1 MLVKVC
7 NQIVTPLPFPLQTT
21 AAKERR
27 VVPISGEDFR
37 YLRFR
42 AIGCMEWPAAGP
54 NGNHDAFFHSDF
66 ESEDPGY
73 GYKSFIN
80 KRAHL
85 EHNSASGLK
94 GSIGDL
100 PDAYLNRFVY
110 EGLNIPSELNVPADK
125 LRWSQLP
132 GKKYA
137 DFRAKALAL
146 PNQRDGSIEVLMR
159 IDTKLVKS
167 AAVEPKTRLLLE
179 RIIRMI
185 DTGQRLTCSMGA
197 NVMESKCSS
206 CGNTAKFAYEYCE
219 HMKSNRK
226 GGLTIVPANQIRDLL
241 DQDVLRPEWLRH
253 TIASKFD
260 QEEIIKGASNKGV
273 AVRNIELNHG
283 VSFFELSVVATPA
296 YADAIALEKLAR
308 RQTENKDE
316 YMKRLAS
323 VMTNEE
329 LLDVYDELKAREL
342 VSSVCQVS

>member
-1 MLVKVC
+1 
-7 NQIVTPLPFPLQTT
+7 VTPLPLLKTATTHERKVIPLDTT
-21 AAKERR
+21 
-27 VVPISGEDFR
+27 DFR
-37 YLRFR
+37 FLRFR
-42 AIGCMEWPAAGP
+42 AIGCMEVAGQ

-66 ESEDPGY
+66 ESDKPGY

-100 PDAYLNRFVY
+100 PDAYLNRFTY
-110 EGLNIPSELNVPADK
+110 EGLNIPSELNVIADK
-125 LRWSQLP
+125 LRWSMLS

-137 DFRAKALAL
+137 DFRAQALAL

-167 AAVEPKTRLLLE
+167 AAVESKTRQLLE

-185 DTGQRLTCSMGA
+185 DTGQKLTCSMGA
-197 NVMESKCSS
+197 NVQESQCST
-206 CGNTAKFAYEYCE
+206 CGNTARFAFEYCT
-219 HMKSNRK
+219 HLTPPRK

-241 DQDVLRPEWLRH
+241 DKDILRPEWLKH

-273 AVRNIELNHG
+273 AVRNVELNHG

-296 YADAIALEKLAR
+296 YIDAIALEKLAR
-308 RQTENKDE
+308 KSDE
-316 YMKRLAS
+316 SRSDHMKRLAS
-323 VMTNEE
+323 VMSNEE
-329 LLDVYDELKAREL
+329 LLDVYDELKKREL

>member
-7 NQIVTPLPFPLQTT
+7 NQVVTPLPFPLQTT

-27 VVPISGEDFR
+27 VIPIDSQDMR

-42 AIGCMEWPAAGP
+42 AIGCMEWPLAGP
-54 NGNHDAFFHSDF
+54 NGNHDAFFYSDF
-66 ESEDPGY
+66 ESDKPGY

-80 KRAHL
+80 KRAHV

-100 PDAYLNRFVY
+100 PDAYLNRFSF
-110 EGLNIPSELNVPADK
+110 EGVTLPSEFANNV
-125 LRWSQLP
+125 RWEQLP

-137 DFRAKALAL
+137 DLRSQVISL

-167 AAVEPKTRLLLE
+167 AAVEVKTRQLLE
-179 RIIRMI
+179 RIVRMI
-185 DTGQRLTCSMGA
+185 DTGQKLTCSMGA
-197 NVMESKCSS
+197 NVQESRCST
-206 CGNTAKFAYEYCE
+206 CGNLAQFAYQYCE
-219 HMKSNRK
+219 HLKPTRK

-241 DQDVLRPEWLRH
+241 DKDFLRPEWIKH
-253 TIASKFD
+253 TVASKFD

-273 AVRNIELNHG
+273 AVRNVELNHG

-308 RQTENKDE
+308 MQTEDRSE

-323 VMTNEE
+323 VFTNEE
-329 LLDVYDELKAREL
+329 LLDVYEELKRREL
-342 VSSVCQVS
+342 VSSVCQVA